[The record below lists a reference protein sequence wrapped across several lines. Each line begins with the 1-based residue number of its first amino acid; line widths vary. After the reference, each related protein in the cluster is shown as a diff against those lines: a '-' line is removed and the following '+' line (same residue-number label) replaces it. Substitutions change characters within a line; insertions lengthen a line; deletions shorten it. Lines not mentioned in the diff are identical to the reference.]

1 MVAVLFDDT
10 ELALGSGRWEA
21 TGVGWPLL
29 GCDDDVGACEEDTVG
44 FRRNRPSWP
53 RKLAPLSDR
62 RRAAAALF
70 VIMRFLRSLIAAPSI
85 YHASSASSPHMEFS
99 HEWLYRIT
107 IRRLRS
113 GPGHNVET
121 VDDSVFGNVWGTIG
135 EGRIFCREMDKFPGE
150 SRRWTGGYAGFG
162 AQNVSQTGWV

>member
-10 ELALGSGRWEA
+10 ELALGSDRWEM

-53 RKLAPLSDR
+53 RKLAPLSDG

-70 VIMRFLRSLIAAPSI
+70 DMMRFLRSSIAAPSI
-85 YHASSASSPHMEFS
+85 YHASSVSSPHMEFG
-99 HEWLYRIT
+99 HEWLYKIT

-113 GPGHNVET
+113 GPGHNG
-121 VDDSVFGNVWGTIG
+121 VFGNVWGTIG

-150 SRRWTGGYAGFG
+150 SRRWTGGYCWFRSTECFTDRM
-162 AQNVSQTGWV
+162 V